1 MYTTPLTTTS
11 IPLKLSSC
19 YGRTLPDLIYRKGLG
34 RKPDSS
40 LFCIELAAAAAA
52 AATLVLLICT
62 VIIVLGS

>member
-52 AATLVLLICT
+52 ATLVLLICT